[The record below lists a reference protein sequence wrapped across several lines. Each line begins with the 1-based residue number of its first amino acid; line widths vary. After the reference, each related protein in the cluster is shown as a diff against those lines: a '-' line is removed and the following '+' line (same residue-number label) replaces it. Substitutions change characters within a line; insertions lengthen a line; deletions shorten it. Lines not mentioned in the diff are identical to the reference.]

1 MAKTKQKSPSSA
13 KKPSLGDK
21 AKKNKDRAVAKK
33 KQSRKWSAFVL
44 SDNTVHAIQGVKV
57 AKLYE
62 EDNIEM
68 IKEKQTFVAKKEMTN
83 WIAIKELQFKGT
95 APKPKPGTSPGDVPV
110 KNFDV
115 DDQAKIDAAL
125 REIDAKRPADKL
137 EVHYRTSS
145 FSRAIVCVLRFINLQ
160 GKDAWNL
167 KPDSIC
173 LSISNWTMVFKQEC
187 PLIAYAL
194 AKLAHL
200 RMRDPAG
207 DMYTVA
213 QKKWTSSVS
222 KEERSFDTFIATT
235 HFLLPPLE
243 ELTTP
248 REETLYIEEKCKELG
263 NAILYIIQQQ
273 TFAKC
278 YEHAIKHDRI
288 WRAVSRQTSKA
299 PGNSHVDYVKG
310 ARVVILHCPNFN
322 THVAKDDAAELG
334 ELLRTYAYSHAK
346 YPPTDAAMED
356 TDDDNEDEEEEEDSD
371 DDTDPSTKKVTLII
385 TTTPPSNKQKTDEP
399 DNGIDKVNDNHADAI
414 LANVEQQNK
423 TGDDAESKQKEPAKS
438 DNEDSVN
445 EDDDE

>member
-1 MAKTKQKSPSSA
+1 M
-13 KKPSLGDK
+13 
-21 AKKNKDRAVAKK
+21 
-33 KQSRKWSAFVL
+33 

-62 EDNIEM
+62 EDNTEM

-95 APKPKPGTSPGDVPV
+95 TPKAKPGTSPGDVPA

-145 FSRAIVCVLRFINLQ
+145 VSRAVVCVLRFINLQ

-213 QKKWTSSVS
+213 QKKWTSPVS
-222 KEERSFDTFIATT
+222 KEERSFDTFVATT

-243 ELTTP
+243 ELTTAK
-248 REETLYIEEKCKELG
+248 EETHYIEEKCKELG

-288 WRAVSRQTSKA
+288 WKAVSGQTSKA
-299 PGNSHVDYVKG
+299 PGNSYVDYVKG

-322 THVAKDDAAELG
+322 THVVKDDAAELG
-334 ELLRTYAYSHAK
+334 ELLRTHTYGRAK
-346 YPPTDAAMED
+346 YPPTDAALED
-356 TDDDNEDEEEEEDSD
+356 SDDDDDEDEEEEDSD
-371 DDTDPSTKKVTLII
+371 DDADKKTKKVTLVI
-385 TTTPPSNKQKTDEP
+385 TTTPPSNRKKNVEADDVRDTA
-399 DNGIDKVNDNHADAI
+399 NDSHADALI
-414 LANVEQQNK
+414 EEMEQQDNAE
-423 TGDDAESKQKEPAKS
+423 DDTSKKEENESKLKRKIRKENGK
-438 DNEDSVN
+438 DV
-445 EDDDE
+445 